1 MTTRILPYVVAWA
14 LVLLLWLLGGCSNS
28 SREYGTRPAAPIPS
42 GAVLCREAG
51 RMC

>member
-1 MTTRILPYVVAWA
+1 MTSILPYVAACA

-28 SREYGTRPAAPIPS
+28 SREYGMRPAAPISS

-51 RMC
+51 RAC